1 MSFVKLIFLA
11 IVAVVL
17 FNVFSTSDK
26 EFDGAIML
34 PLDTKIVAFGDSI
47 TYGYNVA
54 QEQNYPTQ
62 LARLLQVEVIN
73 AGISG
78 EDTRGGLARLP
89 SVLDRYKPQ
98 ILILCEG
105 GNDILRRKSMLNAK
119 ENLAKMIKIAQQ
131 RGIHVVLV
139 GVPTVDILR
148 FDTAQIYRELAQELS
163 VPLEDQVLVDILS
176 DDALKIDTIHPNAD
190 GYELMSNALAKIVS
204 DTYIPSS
211 PL

>member
-11 IVAVVL
+11 VVAVVL
-17 FNVFSTSDK
+17 FNIFSTPDK

-47 TYGYNVA
+47 TYGYNVPK
-54 QEQNYPTQ
+54 EQNYPTR
-62 LARLLQVEVIN
+62 LANLLQVEVIN
-73 AGISG
+73 AGVSG

-98 ILILCEG
+98 ILVLCEG
-105 GNDILRRKSMLNAK
+105 GNDILRRKSMLSAK

-139 GVPTVDILR
+139 GVPMVAILR
-148 FDTAQIYRELAQELS
+148 FDTAQIYHELAEQFL

-176 DDALKIDTIHPNAD
+176 DDTLKIDTVHPNAD
-190 GYELMSNALAKIVS
+190 GYEVLSNALAQIIS
-204 DTYIPSS
+204 DTYLP
-211 PL
+211 PNPF